1 VKASHLSL
9 VNFDS
14 NRYSVPVEY
23 GFSKLTLYA
32 YAWHIEISCG
42 DSIIATHNR
51 CYDKGREIMEIDHYL
66 PLLLQRPGAFPY
78 ARPVRQ
84 WKMPPVYRNCYDA
97 LCRKHEGYGA
107 REFLQVL
114 AMGRIY
120 GKDAIER
127 AMTQV
132 LEENLVSS
140 ERIRQLVSGNAVI
153 SVQSTLNGYL
163 GQVKVVLPDLNQFD
177 RLRDMAAVGG
187 SH

>member
-1 VKASHLSL
+1 MKASHLSL

-14 NRYSVPVEY
+14 NRYSVLVEY
-23 GFSKLTLYA
+23 GFSKLALYA

-51 CYDKGREIMEIDHYL
+51 CYDKGREIVEIDHYL

-84 WKMPPVYRNCYDA
+84 WKMPPVYRNCYDD
-97 LCRKHEGYGA
+97 LCRKHDGYG
-107 REFLQVL
+107 LQVL
-114 AMGRIY
+114 ATGRIY
-120 GKDAIER
+120 GKNAIER

-140 ERIRQLVSGNAVI
+140 ERIRQLVSGNAAI

-163 GQVKVVLPDLNQFD
+163 GQVKVVLPDLKQFD

>member
-1 VKASHLSL
+1 
-9 VNFDS
+9 
-14 NRYSVPVEY
+14 VPVEY

-120 GKDAIER
+120 MGK
-127 AMTQV
+127 T
-132 LEENLVSS
+132 LS
-140 ERIRQLVSGNAVI
+140 NA
-153 SVQSTLNGYL
+153 
-163 GQVKVVLPDLNQFD
+163 P
-177 RLRDMAAVGG
+177 
-187 SH
+187 

>member
-1 VKASHLSL
+1 MDV
-9 VNFDS
+9 
-14 NRYSVPVEY
+14 
-23 GFSKLTLYA
+23 
-32 YAWHIEISCG
+32 
-42 DSIIATHNR
+42 
-51 CYDKGREIMEIDHYL
+51 DHYL

-84 WKMPPVYRNCYDA
+84 WKMPPVYRNCYEA
-97 LCRKHEGYGA
+97 LCRKHDGYGT

-114 AMGRIY
+114 ALGRMY
-120 GKDAIER
+120 GKEAVER

-140 ERIRQLVSGNAVI
+140 ERIRHLVSGNVTI
-153 SVQSTLNGYL
+153 PDQSTLHSYL

-187 SH
+187 RE